1 MEHNAEISE
10 NTQQESV
17 PIMKRT
23 IKDSVFTNLFKDKK
37 YLIQLYQAL
46 HPDDEQTTENDIKDI
61 TINNVLVDDI
71 YNDLGFSVGNRL
83 LILIEAQATWTV
95 NILFRILMYLVQT
108 YREYFRETKQDVYKS
123 KKLKMPVPELYVI
136 YTGKRKDRPE
146 EISLSKEFFDGKE
159 ICLDVKVK
167 MIYDG
172 KEGDI
177 INQYVRFT
185 KMCNEQVSLY
195 GRTRKAIK
203 ETIRIC
209 KDSNVLRE
217 YLESKEQEVVDMLM
231 ELYDQEEVMHSY
243 VESEKFEAAREAEN
257 AAKIQ
262 MAREMIHGNE
272 PLEKIIR
279 YSGLPRETVLEIQNE
294 ELQMAT

>member
-1 MEHNAEISE
+1 M
-10 NTQQESV
+10 
-17 PIMKRT
+17 
-23 IKDSVFTNLFKDKK
+23 
-37 YLIQLYQAL
+37 
-46 HPDDEQTTENDIKDI
+46 
-61 TINNVLVDDI
+61 
-71 YNDLGFSVGNRL
+71 
-83 LILIEAQATWTV
+83 
-95 NILFRILMYLVQT
+95 
-108 YREYFRETKQDVYKS
+108 
-123 KKLKMPVPELYVI
+123 
-136 YTGKRKDRPE
+136 
-146 EISLSKEFFDGKE
+146 SKEFFDGKE